1 MSKRKEH
8 DEIVKGLRESFPK
21 LTEFE
26 LAELSLKYLQSTTAE
41 GAKSG
46 KKAKSEPNMTVG
58 EIIEVLRERLWKI
71 ELERP
76 RAKIQEDGS
85 LKIKDTSTY
94 RTYETNW
101 RRLENKYSEL
111 PISELTEEIALD
123 FCSEAMAI
131 ARARHK
137 KIAEERKG
145 RGLPIKT
152 ETGHHAYNRALDVL
166 STVVNYAIKKGALD
180 RSPLIEIDRKPIS
193 ESDRHGLSPEQVEE
207 ILHSAISGGND
218 PILDYIMLWTIVET
232 ACRSGGLLRL
242 QVGDIDAKE
251 CLVRFH
257 EKGGKSRK
265 QPVSPE
271 LAEALLALAK
281 SRGSVTSD
289 DPIFRFHPNGNGKGR
304 ALSAR
309 RFERLWERL
318 REEIL
323 WVAEKQV
330 SNHWLRHST
339 LTWVDRVVSS
349 PAITSKYAGHGPA
362 TVTSGYTSARIDEIK
377 QAHSSIFGKRSVKKI
392 KPSGRRG
399 KTVGK
404 EAF

>member
-1 MSKRKEH
+1 MGKRKEH
-8 DEIVKGLRESFPK
+8 DEIVKGLRKSFPK

-26 LAELSLKYLQSTTAE
+26 LAELSLKYLQSNTT
-41 GAKSG
+41 GSAKSG
-46 KKAKSEPNMTVG
+46 KKAKFDPDMTVG
-58 EIIEVLRERLWKI
+58 EIVGVLRKRLWKI

-85 LKIKDTSTY
+85 LKMKDSSTY

-101 RRLENKYSEL
+101 RRLEEKYADL

-123 FCSEAMAI
+123 FCSDAMAI
-131 ARARHK
+131 ARVRHK
-137 KIAEERKG
+137 KIAKARKEQ
-145 RGLPIKT
+145 GLPTKD

-166 STVVNYAIKKGALD
+166 STVVNYAMKKGALD
-180 RSPLIEIDRKPIS
+180 RSPLIDIKRKPIS

-242 QVGDIDAKE
+242 QVGDIDSKQ

-265 QPVSPE
+265 QPVSQE

-281 SRGSVTSD
+281 SRGSVHSG
-289 DPIFRFHPNGNGKGR
+289 DPVFRFHPKGNGEGR
-304 ALSAR
+304 ALTAR

-318 REEIL
+318 RDEIR

-330 SNHWLRHST
+330 TNHWLRHST

-362 TVTSGYTSARIDEIK
+362 TVTAGYTSARIDEIK
-377 QAHSSIFGKRSVKKI
+377 QAHSSIFGKKAVKKK

-399 KTVGK
+399 SKVGK
-404 EAF
+404 RAF